1 VTEGYNDWFYD
12 QSSLYETYLE
22 YETKMKLYPL
32 SEHEHS
38 INDTPDTIVYSRR
51 MTNKKSLLEMLN
63 QRKIIVPNID
73 FTEVEL
79 KYL

>member
-1 VTEGYNDWFYD
+1 
-12 QSSLYETYLE
+12 
-22 YETKMKLYPL
+22 
-32 SEHEHS
+32 
-38 INDTPDTIVYSRR
+38 